1 MAGREKQEAVA
12 ACHDENVAKV
22 RRASVYHIPLSIIG
36 MFRYH
41 CSFFLV
47 FEFKTFYHIDRKSC
61 WI

>member
-22 RRASVYHIPLSIIG
+22 RRAPVYHIPLSIID

-41 CSFFLV
+41 CSFFLCLKLKR
-47 FEFKTFYHIDRKSC
+47 FI
-61 WI
+61 I